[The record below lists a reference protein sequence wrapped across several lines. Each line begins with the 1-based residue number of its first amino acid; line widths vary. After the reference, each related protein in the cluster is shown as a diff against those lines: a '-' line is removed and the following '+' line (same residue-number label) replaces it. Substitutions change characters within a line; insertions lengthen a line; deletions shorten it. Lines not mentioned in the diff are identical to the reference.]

1 LNPSAHITTYPD
13 ASMARAAYSNR
24 VNHDPPITLYRPPTL
39 AECRAAYKSQIP
51 IALVTVDCVA
61 ETDNTL
67 YIRSSTGNEYGRQ
80 KATFR
85 TFHTLAEAIEATVA
99 DFVQERQ
106 ELQEEAGTIYEI
118 IKYIE
123 DSRGT

>member
-1 LNPSAHITTYPD
+1 
-13 ASMARAAYSNR
+13 MARAAYSNR

-61 ETDNTL
+61 ESDNTL

-85 TFHTLAEAIEATVA
+85 TFHTEGDAIAATVA
-99 DFVQERQ
+99 DFRQERK
-106 ELQEEAGTIYEI
+106 ELEEEAGTILDI
-118 IKYIE
+118 INHIHQ
-123 DSRGT
+123 SLGF

>member
-1 LNPSAHITTYPD
+1 
-13 ASMARAAYSNR
+13 MARAAYSNR

-39 AECRAAYKSQIP
+39 AECRTAFWSQTP
-51 IALVTVDCVA
+51 IDLATVDCVA

-67 YIRSSTGNEYGRQ
+67 YIRSSTGNVYGRQ
-80 KATFR
+80 KGTFR
-85 TFHTLAEAIEATVA
+85 TFHTEAEAIEAAVA
-99 DFVQERQ
+99 DLRRERQ
-106 ELQEEAGTIYEI
+106 ELEEQAGTIYEI